1 MNLYAL
7 NENFEVIHIKQ
18 MEQEYEILQC
28 QAADKKE
35 EYTVL
40 HFMNE
45 QYVKKMLPPFF
56 SLMDNHIYEDYKG
69 CFTKEED
76 LYLVFYKKKGI
87 SLAGLLQERILSAEH
102 KIQIGKHVLEKI
114 LLWNLPEFMVCQLLC
129 MGRVLIDGDEVV
141 FDYEWEQQALLEADM
156 KLVNERVAA
165 FTKQLFQ
172 REIEYS
178 VGHGVTELAAYLEE
192 GKAED
197 IFAIYEAYCSLLD
210 GLSVKEEEY
219 VSGVKR
225 LRQKLLKGI
234 KKGLEIGK
242 ILLLCIAYFAAVWLL
257 VQGIQEER
265 KEKQEAQGVV
275 FEKIGTLTIR

>member
-129 MGRVLIDGDEVV
+129 MERVLIDGDEVV